1 MIIPAKRKTLY
12 EEISKQILSMIQKGS
27 WPPGEK
33 IPGEIEL
40 AKRFEVSRNS
50 VRESIKALEL
60 VGVLSSR
67 SGRGT
72 FVSEGAMSH
81 VMTLQNDGE
90 IDSEYKLNEI
100 MEARA
105 AIEPGLVALAVR
117 KATDADIRAI
127 EESINVCIKAFNEKN
142 YDFTIGFEFHKCI
155 FRTANNPILSSM
167 LENISQS
174 LIATR
179 KLIFFKHVN
188 ENILLEELME
198 HKKIL
203 ELIKSRDEE
212 AAMIAMKNHL
222 IETLNRVR
230 TIAKNKKQPQSG
242 K

>member
-27 WPPGEK
+27 WLPGEK

-60 VGVLSSR
+60 VGVLSAR

-72 FVSEGAMSH
+72 FVSENAMPH
-81 VMTLQNDGE
+81 VLALQNDGD
-90 IDSEYKLNEI
+90 IDSECKLTEL

-105 AIEPGLVALAVR
+105 AIEPGLIALAVR
-117 KATDADIRAI
+117 KATDADILDMEKLITQCLA
-127 EESINVCIKAFNEKN
+127 AFDEKKYN
-142 YDFTIGFEFHKCI
+142 FSIGFDFHRHI
-155 FRTANNPILSSM
+155 FRIANNRILSSI

-179 KLIFFKHVN
+179 KVIFFKHANDSV
-188 ENILLEELME
+188 LYEELME
-198 HKKIL
+198 HKNMI
-203 ELIKSRDEE
+203 ELIRKRDEE
-212 AAMIAMKNHL
+212 AAMIAMRKHIL
-222 IETLNRVR
+222 KSLDRVLP
-230 TIAKNKKQPQSG
+230 IIKK